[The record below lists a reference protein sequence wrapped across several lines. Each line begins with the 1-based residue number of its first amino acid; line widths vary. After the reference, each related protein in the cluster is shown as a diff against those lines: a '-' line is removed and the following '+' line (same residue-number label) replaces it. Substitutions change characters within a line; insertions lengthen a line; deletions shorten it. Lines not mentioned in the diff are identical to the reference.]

1 MGSINPSNLRILFGV
16 LVDYSMC
23 LEKIYTTNKEHVCS
37 YIARFL
43 RKTWLYPRAKK
54 AILKINVGFF

>member
-23 LEKIYTTNKEHVCS
+23 LEKIYATNKQHVCS

-43 RKTWLYPRAKK
+43 HKPCIYPWEKT
-54 AILKINVGFF
+54 AILNINVGFF